1 VPFVFLSM
9 IKKVTVYCASSQK
22 VDQAYFEAARG
33 LAKELSQENIEI
45 IYGGGS
51 IGLMGALAD
60 TMLESGGKITGI
72 IPKFMAEVE
81 WAHKKIE
88 NLVIVNSMH
97 DRKRL
102 MIEDTDCVIALP
114 GGCGTV
120 EELMEVIT
128 MKRLGMFTK
137 PVIILNINGFY
148 NPLIDLLDNMVKG
161 NFLREEHRKMW
172 TIADSA
178 SNIKETILSSPK
190 WEKSSIGFA
199 SIQ

>member
-1 VPFVFLSM
+1 M

-22 VDQAYFEAARG
+22 VDQSYFEAARQ
-33 LAKELSQENIEI
+33 LAKELAGENIEI

-60 TMLESGGKITGI
+60 TMIESGGKITGI
-72 IPKFMAEVE
+72 IPGFMAAVE

-88 NLVIVNSMH
+88 NLVVVESMH

-128 MKRLGMFTK
+128 MKRLGMFVK
-137 PVIILNINGFY
+137 PIIILNINGFY
-148 NPLIDLLDNMVKG
+148 NPLIDMLDNMVKG

-172 TIADSA
+172 TIANTA

-190 WEKSSIGFA
+190 WEKSAIGFA
-199 SIQ
+199 SIR